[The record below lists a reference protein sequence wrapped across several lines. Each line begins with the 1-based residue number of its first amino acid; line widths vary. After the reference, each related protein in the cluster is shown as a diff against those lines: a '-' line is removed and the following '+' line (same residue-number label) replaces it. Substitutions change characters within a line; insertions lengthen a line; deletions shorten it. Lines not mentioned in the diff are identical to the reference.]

1 MPIAAQTLAN
11 DLVDIRIILHDQNPI
26 PWHGF
31 PSFSSLVDEQLAVL
45 PNSWRTSRAPASHG
59 PRNTAASPPSAAGIP
74 LITYQL
80 WPQTAN
86 RSPFVGWKY
95 PWGYEAHRNFPRNRI
110 DPA

>member
-11 DLVDIRIILHDQNPI
+11 DLVDIRVILHDQNPS

-45 PNSWRTSRAPASHG
+45 PNSWRTSHAPANHG

-74 LITYQL
+74 LVTYQL
-80 WPQTAN
+80 CPPN
-86 RSPFVGWKY
+86 RQLFAIRGVEVPLG
-95 PWGYEAHRNFPRNRI
+95 I
-110 DPA
+110 